1 MSNRSASRTPS
12 NDAELSRTERL
23 HRVSIQLEAV
33 LQPLDLED
41 EPQLAEEVATAIQ
54 AVERARE
61 IEDTAGM
68 STTDPDGF
76 VFRLE

>member
-1 MSNRSASRTPS
+1 MSNRSPSSTIPNDTELPRTK
-12 NDAELSRTERL
+12 RL
-23 HRVSIQLEAV
+23 DRVSIQLEVV
-33 LQPLDLED
+33 LQSLDLET
-41 EPQLAEEVATAIQ
+41 EPRLAEEVATAIQ

-68 STTDPDGF
+68 STTNPDGF